1 MSNDP
6 LSFGN
11 QILASQPFSV
21 LLQAELVA
29 FSEGYAAIKIPITEQ
44 LEQQHGF
51 LHGGV
56 ISYAADNALTFAG
69 GSVLGTAVLTA
80 EFKINYLRP
89 GAGDFLLA
97 KARLSHAGKRQAVC
111 RCDVFSLSD
120 GEEKLIAVAQGTI
133 VKTA

>member
-29 FSEGYAAIKIPITEQ
+29 FSEGYAEIKIPIREQ
-44 LEQQHGF
+44 LQQQHGF

-97 KARLSHAGKRQAVC
+97 KARLIHAGKRQAVC
-111 RCDVFSLSD
+111 RCEVFALSE
-120 GEEKLIAVAQGTI
+120 GEEELIAVAQGAI